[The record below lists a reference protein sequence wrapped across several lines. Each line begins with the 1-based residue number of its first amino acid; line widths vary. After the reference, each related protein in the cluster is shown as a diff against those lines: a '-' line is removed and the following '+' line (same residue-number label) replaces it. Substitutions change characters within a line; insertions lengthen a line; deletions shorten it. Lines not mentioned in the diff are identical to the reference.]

1 MLMLIILMFLHFF
14 TDYFANLSILSLGLN
29 YDGLGWIF
37 LFYNILAFLP
47 QPLFGFLIDKTSP
60 KHFVSIG
67 MAMLAIG
74 FLFVDV
80 SIWAAIVFL
89 GLGNAIFHVAGGK
102 MIINASEKKWPLGAF
117 VAPGAI
123 GLAIAWAFPRNDKLS
138 AIIFLLAVL
147 ALTGFQFAKITV
159 IERSDETKPIH
170 VPWLL
175 LIGIAVVIRAFLGKY
190 VTYEIT
196 WVYWA
201 LLAGCAA
208 GLGKFIGGFLAD
220 RFGVTITVM
229 ISTILGIAS
238 LFFTSNIIISLVGI
252 LAINIAM
259 PVTLYLIVRSMPRY
273 TGTAF
278 GIAAMALIP
287 GFYAGVFLAG
297 SYFILI
303 TIGLMLLN
311 ITIIVFANHRLK
323 QPNEVDLWK

>member
-14 TDYFANLSILSLGLN
+14 TDYFANISILSLGLN

-80 SIWAAIVFL
+80 SVWAAVVFL

-102 MIINASEKKWPLGAF
+102 MIINSSEKKWTLGAF

-123 GLAIAWAFPRNDKLS
+123 GLAVAWAFPRNDTLS

-147 ALTGFQFAKITV
+147 ALIGFQFAKITV
-159 IERSDETKPIH
+159 IERSDETSPIR

-175 LIGIAVVIRAFLGKY
+175 LITIAILIRAFLGKY

-196 WVYWA
+196 LVYWV

-229 ISTILGIAS
+229 VSTILGIAS
-238 LFFTSNIIISLVGI
+238 LFFTGNAAISLVGI

-273 TGTAF
+273 TATAF
-278 GIAAMALIP
+278 GIAAMTLIP
-287 GFYAGVFLAG
+287 GFYAGVFLAE
-297 SYFILI
+297 SYFVLV

-311 ITIIVFANHRLK
+311 ITIIVFANQRLK
-323 QPNEVDLWK
+323 KPDEVDLWK